1 MRCNVGVNPKYLTDQ
16 WLIAE
21 YRELPMVVGSLR
33 VNGWKIKSEAFK
45 RFDLGKGH
53 INWFKSRLLYL
64 FRRHEEVKKE
74 MVSRGFKCDV
84 LNITKEPGSEP
95 FWNDWNPTMEDSVKL
110 RQRLEQKILDN
121 NNNRPISWW
130 RYNGVNLTHETV
142 NSYLDLIRNGEMYF
156 V

>member
-33 VNGWKIKSEAFK
+33 VNGWKLKSEALK

-53 INWFKSRLLYL
+53 INWFKNRLLYL

-74 MVSRGFKCDV
+74 MIVRGFKCDV
-84 LNITKEPGSEP
+84 LSIIKEPGSES
-95 FWNDWNPTMEDSVKL
+95 FWNDWNPNMEDSMKI
-110 RQRLEQKILDN
+110 RQRLEEKILNN
-121 NNNRPISWW
+121 NNNRPVTWW
-130 RYNGVNLTHETV
+130 RYNGVNLTPETV
-142 NSYLDLIRNGEMYF
+142 NSYLELIQKGEMYF

>member
-1 MRCNVGVNPKYLTDQ
+1 
-16 WLIAE
+16 
-21 YRELPMVVGSLR
+21 MVVGSLR
-33 VNGWKIKSEAFK
+33 VNGWKIKSDTPENFT
-45 RFDLGKGH
+45 LGKGH
-53 INWFKSRLLYL
+53 INFLKLRLLYL

-84 LNITKEPGSEP
+84 LNITKEFGSEP
-95 FWNDWNPTMEDSVKL
+95 FWNNWNPNMEDSRKI

-130 RYNGVNLTHETV
+130 RYNGVNLTYETV